1 MTTAQNLPVLFL
13 TDPIVLP
20 GMVVP
25 IELDES
31 AQAAIDAA
39 QAGKTGAVLV
49 APRLDEGYASYGVV
63 ATIEQ
68 VGRMRGG
75 APAAV
80 LKAER
85 RARIGHGV
93 TGPGAALWVEAEP
106 VEDAA
111 PDERTTELAA
121 EYKKLVV
128 AVLQRREAWQ
138 IIDIVNQL
146 DKPEA
151 IADTAGYAPYL
162 TNDQKRELLETPD
175 VAARLTKQIEWI
187 KDHIAEVEVTDK
199 ISEDVREGMEKSQ
212 REFLL
217 RQQLNAIRKE
227 LGEDEPDGA
236 DDYRTRVENADL
248 PEHVRAEALRE
259 VGRLERASDQSPES
273 GWIRTWLDTV
283 LDLPWTVTTE
293 DSSDVSAARAV
304 LDADHHGLD
313 EVKDR
318 MVEYLAVRARRAARG
333 LEVVG
338 GRGSGAVMV
347 LVGPPGVGKTSLG
360 ESVAKALGR
369 KFVRVALG
377 GVRDEAE
384 IRGHRRTYVG
394 ALPGRIVRAVKEAGS
409 MNPVVLLDEIDKVGS
424 DFRGDPAAALLEVLD
439 PAQNHTFR
447 DHYLDLDLDLSN
459 VLFIATANVMDTIPG
474 PLLDR
479 MELITVD
486 GYTEAD
492 KVAIARDFLV
502 PRQLERNAL
511 TAEEVSITDAALRE
525 IAANYTREAGV
536 RQMER
541 LVAKALRKAATR
553 LVTGESDEPGTL
565 GYEPELGYDNVIDI
579 ESGPQPAGQLA
590 SLVVDVDNL
599 TDYLGRPRFTPDSV
613 ERTAVPGVATGLAV
627 TGAGGDVLYI
637 EANAA
642 EGERALT
649 LTGQLGDVMKES
661 AQIALTYVRSHLEE
675 IGIEPKVLD
684 RNIHIHFPAG
694 AVPKDGPSAGVT
706 MVTALVSLALGR
718 QVRGDVGMTGEVTLN
733 GRVLPIGG
741 VKQKLLAAQRA
752 GLKTVF
758 IPARNEADLDEVP
771 AEVLAALD
779 VRPVAD
785 VADILAYA
793 IEPIAEPAA
802 DGGIARSAGVGR
814 EPGRQFDRAE
824 HRALQRQRG
833 GAGLVEVAGTLQ
845 RDTE

>member
-1 MTTAQNLPVLFL
+1 MTTPRDLPVLFL

-39 QAGKTGAVLV
+39 RAAQTDAVLL
-49 APRLDEGYASYGVV
+49 APRLPEGYAAYGVI

-75 APAAV
+75 TPAAV

-106 VEDAA
+106 VDTPPA
-111 PDERTTELAA
+111 DGRTKELAA
-121 EYKKLVV
+121 EYKKLVIS
-128 AVLQRREAWQ
+128 VLQRREAWQ
-138 IIDIVNQL
+138 LVDAVDQL
-146 DKPEA
+146 TDPSA

-162 TNDQKRELLETPD
+162 SVEQKRELLETPEP
-175 VAARLTKQIEWI
+175 AQRLISLIEWT
-187 KDHIAEVEVTDK
+187 KAHIAESELTEK
-199 ISEDVREGMEKSQ
+199 IGEEVRENMEKTQ

-236 DDYRTRVENADL
+236 EDYRTRVEQADL
-248 PEHVRAEALRE
+248 PGVVREAAVRE
-259 VGRLERASDQSPES
+259 VGRLERTSDQSPES

-283 LDLPWTVTTE
+283 LELPWQDKTT
-293 DSSDVSAARAV
+293 DTTDVAAARAV

-318 MVEYLAVRARRAARG
+318 MAEYLAVRARRARRG

-338 GRGSGAVMV
+338 GRGSGAVLV

-360 ESVAKALGR
+360 ESVARALGR

-394 ALPGRIVRAVKEAGS
+394 AMPGRIVRAMKEAGS

-447 DHYLDLDLDLSN
+447 DHYLDLDLDLSD

-486 GYTEAD
+486 GYTEDD

-511 TAEEVSITDAALRE
+511 TAEEVGVTEAALRE

-541 LVAKALRKAATR
+541 LIAKALRKAATR
-553 LVTGESDEPGTL
+553 LSESESGVAAGSSESTDPDAVATGIEA
-565 GYEPELGYDNVIDI
+565 GYRPELGYDDVIVG
-579 ESGPQPAGQLA
+579 ENAGPA
-590 SLVVDVDNL
+590 SPGSLIIDVGDLV
-599 TDYLGRPRFTPDSV
+599 DYLGRPRFTPDSV

-642 EGERALT
+642 EGERSLT
-649 LTGQLGDVMKES
+649 LTGQLGEVMKES
-661 AQIALTYVRSHLEE
+661 AQIALTYVRSHLAE
-675 IGIEPKVLD
+675 IGIEPSVLD

-718 QVRGDVGMTGEVTLN
+718 QVRADVGMTGEVTLN

-758 IPARNEADLDEVP
+758 IPARNEPDLDEVP
-771 AEVLAALD
+771 AEVLDALD

-793 IEPIAEPAA
+793 IEPVAEPA
-802 DGGIARSAGVGR
+802 V
-814 EPGRQFDRAE
+814 E
-824 HRALQRQRG
+824 
-833 GAGLVEVAGTLQ
+833 GATLAA
-845 RDTE
+845 TA

>member
-1 MTTAQNLPVLFL
+1 MLFL

-39 QAGKTGAVLV
+39 RAAKEGQVLV
-49 APRLDEGYASYGVV
+49 APRLDEGYATYGVV
-63 ATIEQ
+63 ATVEQ
-68 VGRMRGG
+68 VGRLRGG

-106 VEDAA
+106 VDIPPA
-111 PDERTTELAA
+111 DGRTRELAD

-128 AVLQRREAWQ
+128 SVLQRREAWQ
-138 IIDIVNQL
+138 IIDAVNQL
-146 DKPEA
+146 AEPSE
-151 IADTAGYAPYL
+151 IADTAGYASYL
-162 TNDQKRELLETPD
+162 TAEQKRELLDTPEP
-175 VAARLTKQIEWI
+175 AARLTKLIEWTRA
-187 KDHIAEVEVTDK
+187 HIAEAEVTEK
-199 ISEDVREGMEKSQ
+199 IGEEVRENMEKTQ

-236 DDYRTRVENADL
+236 DDYRTRVEQAELPAD
-248 PEHVRAEALRE
+248 VREAALRE

-283 LDLPWTVTTE
+283 LDLPWTEKTT
-293 DSSDVSAARAV
+293 DSTDIAAARAV

-318 MVEYLAVRARRAARG
+318 MVEYLAVRARRARRG

-338 GRGSGAVMV
+338 GRGSGAVLV

-360 ESVAKALGR
+360 ESVARALGR
-369 KFVRVALG
+369 TFVRVALG

-394 ALPGRIVRAVKEAGS
+394 ALPGRIVRAMKEAGS

-424 DFRGDPAAALLEVLD
+424 DYRGDPAAALLEVLD

-447 DHYLDLDLDLSN
+447 DHYLDLDLDLSD
-459 VLFIATANVMDTIPG
+459 VLFIATANVMETIPG

-486 GYTEAD
+486 GYTEDD

-511 TAEEVSITDAALRE
+511 TADEVTVTDEALRE

-536 RQMER
+536 RQLER
-541 LVAKALRKAATR
+541 LIAKGLRKAATK
-553 LVTGESDEPGTL
+553 LSVEDDGPLTIGVGEL
-565 GYEPELGYDNVIDI
+565 K
-579 ESGPQPAGQLA
+579 
-590 SLVVDVDNL
+590 
-599 TDYLGRPRFTPDSV
+599 DYLGRPRFTPDSV

-642 EGERALT
+642 DGERSLT

-661 AQIALTYVRSHLEE
+661 ARIALTYVRSHLAE
-675 IGIEPKVLD
+675 IGIEPAVLD
-684 RNIHIHFPAG
+684 RDIHIHFPAG

-718 QVRGDVGMTGEVTLN
+718 QVRADVGMTGEVTLN

-758 IPARNEADLDEVP
+758 IPARNEPDLDEVP
-771 AEVLAALD
+771 ADVLEALD

-793 IEPIAEPAA
+793 IEPVAEPAL
-802 DGGIARSAGVGR
+802 DGPAFA
-814 EPGRQFDRAE
+814 AT
-824 HRALQRQRG
+824 A
-833 GAGLVEVAGTLQ
+833 
-845 RDTE
+845 